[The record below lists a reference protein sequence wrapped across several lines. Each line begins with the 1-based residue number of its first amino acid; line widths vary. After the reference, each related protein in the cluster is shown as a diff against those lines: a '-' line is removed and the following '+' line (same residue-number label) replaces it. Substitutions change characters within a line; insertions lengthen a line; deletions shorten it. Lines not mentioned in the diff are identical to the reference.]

1 MRARGTSCWSA
12 MLPLGAAHH
21 GSPYVGPRPGE
32 IGLPSHGGA
41 DCAPAGEDTAIAAA
55 IARIAVTHAKVFER
69 FLDARDTGTSLF
81 NDGRT
86 NEPDLSDVIRVEVTE
101 IRSGE
106 IGVAREGRRSPSVF
120 RTYNG
125 HACSRQ
131 PGILPSGP

>member
-1 MRARGTSCWSA
+1 
-12 MLPLGAAHH
+12 
-21 GSPYVGPRPGE
+21 
-32 IGLPSHGGA
+32 
-41 DCAPAGEDTAIAAA
+41 
-55 IARIAVTHAKVFER
+55 VTHARVFER

-131 PGILPSGP
+131 TGILPSRLELPFERRRRWYPWREPQKRWAGATVG